1 MNKRSLARGWAALP
15 LALFMASCQ
24 TAPVSTV
31 NTNAPASNVNA
42 ASPAPTAA
50 ATTNG
55 AGEQPVTLAALDALL
70 AEDSFAQDLK
80 AKAGLTDDQLAQ
92 LRKAAGDERGSLR
105 ESETDDYG
113 GTTTAASERATQKIN
128 AVLGDEKARQVMSFA
143 RERLAGEA
151 GGAGVTATADR
162 PNALPTDTRIVVN
175 APAYRMD
182 LFENGQLVKTYKVG
196 IGYPEFPLP
205 AGMRKADTIIYNPTW
220 TPPDEPW
227 VEAPGSKVKVGE
239 KVEAGSPLNPLG
251 PIKIPIGLPSLIHGG
266 KSPAR
271 LGTFASHG
279 CVGLTNPQVQ
289 EFARELARL
298 SGTELKDEDVAAY
311 GKNKKETKN
320 VKLSRPVTV
329 ELRYE
334 TIVATADGKL
344 HVYRDVYDRGTNT
357 EDNLRR
363 VLQAHGVAF
372 DSLSETERAQALD
385 AVRQMAR
392 DATGKAAEGDGV
404 DNSNVVSKPNA
415 NAAGAKGA
423 NANNG
428 NANNANS
435 RNANAADAKNAN
447 TNAKSAN
454 ANANA
459 KNTNTASERVT
470 RTVKGQKEI
479 TINIAAL
486 AGKGYPVPVNSNPP
500 EPGQKGG
507 GAKQKEPSAGA
518 PKKRN
523 G

>member
-1 MNKRSLARGWAALP
+1 MKRISRARGRVGLSLL
-15 LALFMASCQ
+15 LALGMASCQ
-24 TAPVSTV
+24 SVPVSTI
-31 NTNAPASNVNA
+31 NTNAPASNANA
-42 ASPAPTAA
+42 ASPTPTAVVA
-50 ATTNG
+50 DGG
-55 AGEQPVTLAALDALL
+55 AGEQPVTLAVMDALF
-70 AEDSFAQDLK
+70 AEESFVQDLK
-80 AKAGLTDDQLAQ
+80 SKAGLTDEQVAE
-92 LRKAAGDERGSLR
+92 LRKAAGEERGSLR
-105 ESETDDYG
+105 ESDADDHG
-113 GTTTAASERATQKIN
+113 GTTAAASERASQKIKT
-128 AVLGDEKARQVMSFA
+128 VLGEEKARQVLSLA
-143 RERLAGEA
+143 RARWAGE
-151 GGAGVTATADR
+151 GGAGMSATAER
-162 PNALPTDTRIVVN
+162 PNALPTDTRVVVN

-239 KVEAGSPLNPLG
+239 KVDAGSPLNPLG

-271 LGTFASHG
+271 LGSFASHG
-279 CVGLTNPQVQ
+279 CVGLTNAQVQ

-298 SGTELKDEDVAAY
+298 SGTELTDADVAAY

-363 VLQAHGVAF
+363 VLQAHGVSF
-372 DSLSETERAQALD
+372 DSLSEGERTQALD

-392 DATGKAAEGDGV
+392 DATGKPSEGDGV
-404 DNSNVVSKPNA
+404 DNSNVVSPPNA
-415 NAAGAKGA
+415 NAAGAK
-423 NANNG
+423 NA
-428 NANNANS
+428 NANNANMK
-435 RNANAADAKNAN
+435 NANAADSKNAN
-447 TNAKSAN
+447 TNAKDT
-454 ANANA
+454 NANA
-459 KNTNTASERVT
+459 KNSNTASERVT

-500 EPGQKGG
+500 EKKEGG
-507 GAKQKEPSAGA
+507 GAKPAEKAA

>member
-1 MNKRSLARGWAALP
+1 MKRSSQARGWAALS
-15 LALFMASCQ
+15 LAFVMASCQ
-24 TAPVSTV
+24 NAPVSTV
-31 NTNAPASNVNA
+31 NTNAPASNANA
-42 ASPAPTAA
+42 ASPAPTASA
-50 ATTNG
+50 ATNA
-55 AGEQPVTLAALDALL
+55 AGEQPVTLAVLDALL

-80 AKAGLTDDQLAQ
+80 SKAGLTDAQ
-92 LRKAAGDERGSLR
+92 VVELRKAAGDERGSLR
-105 ESETDDYG
+105 ESESDDG
-113 GTTTAASERATQKIN
+113 GGGSTAAASERATQKVT
-128 AVLGDEKARQVMSFA
+128 AVLGDEKARQVMTLV
-143 RERLAGEA
+143 RERWAGEGGAAGATA
-151 GGAGVTATADR
+151 GGDK
-162 PNALPTDTRIVVN
+162 PNSLPTDTRVVVN

-227 VEAPGSKVKVGE
+227 VEAAGSKVKVGE
-239 KVEAGSPLNPLG
+239 KIDAGSPLNPLG
-251 PIKIPIGLPSLIHGG
+251 PIKIPIGSPSLIHGG

-279 CVGLTNPQVQ
+279 CVGLTNAQVQ

-298 SGTELKDEDVAAY
+298 SGTDLKDEDVAAY

-372 DSLSETERAQALD
+372 DSLSEGERAQALD

-404 DNSNVVSKPNA
+404 DNSNVVSQPNA

-423 NANNG
+423 NANNANAK
-428 NANNANS
+428 NANT
-435 RNANAADAKNAN
+435 ADAKNAN
-447 TNAKSAN
+447 AKN
-454 ANANA
+454 ANAGA
-459 KNTNTASERVT
+459 ERVT
-470 RTVKGQKEI
+470 RAVKGQKEI
-479 TINIAAL
+479 TIDIAAL
-486 AGKGYPVPVNSNPP
+486 MGKGYPVPVNSNPP
-500 EPGQKGG
+500 EKGG
-507 GAKQKEPSAGA
+507 AAKPTDKAA